1 MTKIYIS
8 PSMQKYN
15 AYAAGN
21 TTEAEQCHRI
31 GEFAAAAL
39 KRCGFDVK
47 LAPSSQTAEQNVA
60 ESNAWKPDYHL
71 CIHTNAA
78 SGNARDVVVYTSEK
92 NLSDACAKGVYAA
105 VDALDS
111 HVSVYGIRA
120 ANFYEI
126 KSTSAKCIYVEC
138 EFHDNAVLAQWII
151 DHVEELGEAICK
163 GFCTGAG
170 VKYTTKE
177 SEKKKVEVETFT
189 LEGAFDEGLVG
200 LVRNGK
206 PATNADFITAL
217 KSGNKVVVNA
227 HDQSRNVVFDDE
239 PPKYK
244 IVDGGAIIAVKAEK
258 GHYYPYS
265 IFTYNALSGFVEE
278 HDGRMNFDWTG
289 FMQLPEATP
298 KFFDIENSPYK
309 ADIEW
314 GAKLGVAGGYSDGTF
329 RPGEPCTRG
338 MMMAFLHRLYNALK
352 EGK

>member
-31 GEFAAAAL
+31 GEYAAAAL
-39 KRCGFDVK
+39 KRCGFGVK
-47 LAPSSQTAEQNVA
+47 LAPATQTAEQNVA
-60 ESNAWKPDYHL
+60 ESNAWGADYHV

-78 SGNARDVVVYTSEK
+78 SGNARDVVVFTSDK
-92 NLSDACAKGVYAA
+92 NTADKCAVGVYNAI
-105 VDALDS
+105 DALDGHKS
-111 HVSVYGIRA
+111 IYGIHPA
-120 ANFYEI
+120 SYYEI
-126 KSTSAKCIYVEC
+126 KYTNAKCIYIEA
-138 EFHDNAVLAQWII
+138 EFHDNAELAQWII
-151 DHVEELGEAICK
+151 ANAERIGEAIAE

-170 VKYTTKE
+170 VKYITKE

-239 PPKYK
+239 APKYK
-244 IVDGGAIIAVKAEK
+244 IVDVGAIIAVKAER

-289 FMQLPEATP
+289 FMQMPEATP
-298 KFFDIENSPYK
+298 KFSDIENSPYK
-309 ADIEW
+309 SDIEFC
-314 GAKLGVAGGYSDGTF
+314 AKLGVAGGYPDGTF

-338 MMMAFLHRLYNALK
+338 MMMAFIHRYDNAK